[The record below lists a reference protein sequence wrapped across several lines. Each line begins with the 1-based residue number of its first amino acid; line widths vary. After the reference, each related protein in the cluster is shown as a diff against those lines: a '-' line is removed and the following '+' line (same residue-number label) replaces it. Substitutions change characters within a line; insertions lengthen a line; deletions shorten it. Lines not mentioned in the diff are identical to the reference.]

1 MLFYKN
7 THVHFS
13 YRIEHAMEINVLKN
27 INLNSVSLI
36 FKKIIH
42 AINIHR
48 DAMKLVQIFKNLY
61 RNSYFIRK
69 LYISIIKIIINKI
82 VI

>member
-61 RNSYFIRK
+61 VNSYFIRK
-69 LYISIIKIIINKI
+69 LYINITVSI
-82 VI
+82 